1 MAHDPPAA
9 EETDFFARHPWLPY
23 ALLIC
28 AMAFYSM
35 GFIVG
40 RAIRDEV
47 PPIGLVFWRAAIA
60 CALLLP
66 LIYPQLKSQ
75 LPLLLRHWRL
85 FIGLAV
91 TQSVLGQ
98 GLLFASLHTTTAIN
112 VGLLQTLQPV
122 FILFLVAILF
132 SERIR
137 LRQGIGTVAALLGVV
152 VTIARGDLDVLL
164 TLRFV
169 PGDILIL
176 IGTAGWSVYSILV
189 KRTPTLSPLVLFFG
203 ITAVGGVLLLP
214 LYLAETFLFGLAM
227 PLSWS
232 AAGAV
237 GYVATING
245 IAALT
250 LVNIGIIHL
259 GPSRA
264 GVFYYLIPVFGAT
277 LAVVLLGESFLP
289 YHAAGMGLVLLGVYL
304 ASRRPVAS
312 TSRP

>member
-1 MAHDPPAA
+1 MANDPPASA
-9 EETDFFARHPWLPY
+9 ETGLFTRHPWLPY
-23 ALLIC
+23 ALLVC

-35 GFIVG
+35 GFVVG

-47 PPIGLVFWRAAIA
+47 PPVGLVFWRAGLA

-66 LIYPQLKSQ
+66 LIHRQLAAQ

-85 FIGLAV
+85 FLGLAL

-98 GLLFASLHTTTAIN
+98 GLLFVSLHTTTAIN

-122 FILFLVAILF
+122 FILFLVALLF
-132 SERIR
+132 GERIG
-137 LRQGIGTVAALLGVV
+137 LRQGVGTAVALLGVL
-152 VTIARGDLDVLL
+152 VTVARGDLDVLL
-164 TLRFV
+164 GLGFV

-176 IGTAGWSVYSILV
+176 IGTASWSVYTILV
-189 KRTPTLSPLVLFFG
+189 KRAPALNPLVLFFG
-203 ITAVGGVLLLP
+203 ITAVGGALLLP
-214 LYLAETFLFGLAM
+214 LYLAETLLLGRTM

-232 AAGAV
+232 AVGAV

-264 GVFYYLIPVFGAT
+264 GVFYYLIPVFGAV
-277 LAVVLLGESFLP
+277 LAVLLLDESFRAF
-289 YHAAGMGLVLLGVYL
+289 HAVGMGLVLLGVYL
-304 ASRRPVAS
+304 AGRTAP
-312 TSRP
+312 P

>member
-1 MAHDPPAA
+1 M
-9 EETDFFARHPWLPY
+9 
-23 ALLIC
+23 
-28 AMAFYSM
+28 
-35 GFIVG
+35 
-40 RAIRDEV
+40 
-47 PPIGLVFWRAAIA
+47 
-60 CALLLP
+60 LP
-66 LIYPQLKSQ
+66 LIHRQLAAQ

-85 FIGLAV
+85 FLGLAL

-98 GLLFASLHTTTAIN
+98 GLLFVSLHTTTAIN

-122 FILFLVAILF
+122 FILFLVALLF
-132 SERIR
+132 GERIG
-137 LRQGIGTVAALLGVV
+137 LRQAIGTAAALLGVV

-164 TLRFV
+164 GLGFV

-176 IGTAGWSVYSILV
+176 IGTASWSVYAILV
-189 KRTPTLSPLVLFFG
+189 KRAPALNPLVLFFG
-203 ITAVGGVLLLP
+203 ITAVGGALLLP
-214 LYLAETFLFGLAM
+214 LYLAETLLLGRAM

-264 GVFYYLIPVFGAT
+264 GVFYYPHPGVRRGA
-277 LAVVLLGESFLP
+277 GHP
-289 YHAAGMGLVLLGVYL
+289 AARRIVPGVPRRGHGPGAARRL
-304 ASRRPVAS
+304 SRRPRRDALMPRAPAAAADA
-312 TSRP
+312 RP